1 MVRSFLMGL
10 RPRLL
15 ALAAALLVL
24 CAIARV
30 CAAGSEVHSA
40 FFGMLFPQLVGI
52 EATPGEAV
60 IDGLYMEAV
69 LL

>member
-1 MVRSFLMGL
+1 MVRSFLMEM
-10 RPRLL
+10 RPRFL
-15 ALAAALLVL
+15 ALAAVMLAL
-24 CAIARV
+24 CALARV
-30 CAAGSEVHSA
+30 CAAGSKVQSA
-40 FFGMLFPQLVGI
+40 FFGMLFPQLIGI